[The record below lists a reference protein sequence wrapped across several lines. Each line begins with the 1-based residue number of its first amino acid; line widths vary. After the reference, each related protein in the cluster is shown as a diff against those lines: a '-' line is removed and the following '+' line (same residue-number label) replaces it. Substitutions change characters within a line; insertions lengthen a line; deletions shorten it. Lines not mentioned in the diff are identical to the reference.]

1 MQQLVDY
8 KTFNQS
14 IYIYLLA
21 IIQDLNLRM
30 YQRFSIPQLFTEYFN
45 PNIVKSITDQLPPT
59 AYTISFIII
68 NSVINLF
75 TNIQF

>member
-1 MQQLVDY
+1 
-8 KTFNQS
+8 
-14 IYIYLLA
+14 
-21 IIQDLNLRM
+21 M

-68 NSVINLF
+68 NSIINLF